1 MAIQFHCAGCG
12 QPIEVD
18 DEYAGRVAVCPHCRQ
33 VTSVPSAS
41 TFTPGGG
48 ASPRE
53 PEMGAPVG
61 GGTDGGGVPR
71 VPPTPSPVD
80 VSPAPRRGQGLAH
93 YAFICTAI
101 TGLLFLVVVVASM
114 KLALQHGSLAT
125 RPSGPD
131 LEQLMKEL
139 QSSSISPWLSAAGCG
154 MLFFAVCGLALAI
167 AALVRRSGLGTGTI
181 VGLAFCLLFCGGVL
195 VCNCVSVFV
204 SMLVGAGGL
213 SG

>member
-41 TFTPGGG
+41 TYTPGGG
-48 ASPRE
+48 AATRE
-53 PEMGAPVG
+53 SEVGAPVVG
-61 GGTDGGGVPR
+61 GPDRGAAPR
-71 VPPTPSPVD
+71 VSPTPYPVE
-80 VSPAPRRGQGLAH
+80 VSSAPGRGQGLAH

-101 TGLLFLVVVVASM
+101 TGLLFLVVVVASL

-181 VGLAFCLLFCGGVL
+181 VGLSFCLLFCGGLL
-195 VCNCVSVFV
+195 VCNCASVFV
-204 SMLVGAGGL
+204 SMLAGAGGIT
-213 SG
+213 G